1 METEKFIQQQ
11 LASLDFP
18 CTKFIIAQRIT
29 SVKNADK
36 ILVLD
41 GCKITEM
48 GTHEELLAKKGFYY
62 ELYTLQHGEPLS
74 AKAGDL

>member
-48 GTHEELLAKKGFYY
+48 GTHEAFTMNSIRCSTANRSPQRQVISDGP
-62 ELYTLQHGEPLS
+62 Q
-74 AKAGDL
+74 